1 MKKTKGICRKTSL
14 NPFIPTLF
22 FRSPKFKTCKCC
34 LSPSMINLN
43 VYCVFFG
50 SNLGHNGFP
59 IFPSVGLEN
68 ALHIKVHNNPNLR
81 EFPLPSSFP
90 RVKTLALSYA
100 YHCCPFQQ
108 SSSSYSILNGV
119 GEDSS
124 LRDSIIFPSS
134 EHGIDLTAW
143 ARGETVWTDSSK
155 KFSTTFFFQKERFL
169 KGVLCLQQILCG
181 QT

>member
-1 MKKTKGICRKTSL
+1 LAFYSIGFCNNT
-14 NPFIPTLF
+14 
-22 FRSPKFKTCKCC
+22 
-34 LSPSMINLN
+34 
-43 VYCVFFG
+43 

-59 IFPSVGLEN
+59 VFPSVGLEN

-81 EFPLPSSFP
+81 EFPLPASFP

-108 SSSSYSILNGV
+108 SSSYSIINGIG

-143 ARGETVWTDSSK
+143 ARGEAVWTDSSK
-155 KFSTTFFFQKERFL
+155 KKKTQKSSSSRNNTTVDYFSHF
-169 KGVLCLQQILCG
+169 
-181 QT
+181 